1 MIYLKKTNEKWLN
14 GTFELPLISTRAGR
28 PAKPF
33 EEASERSKRR
43 KTETILVCLS
53 DSPEKIIYAAQTEL
67 RAQGLPCPALAL
79 LLRSAPN
86 IMKEISENRDRAKE
100 YRKSVNRDMA
110 HVKHI
115 NPEEALAMFV
125 DANLSRSQC
134 ERIRQTTGNLP
145 YYSVLQLYKKQC
157 YPSDEFINVTKTCAE
172 LIL

>member
-67 RAQGLPCPALAL
+67 RAQGLP
-79 LLRSAPN
+79 
-86 IMKEISENRDRAKE
+86 
-100 YRKSVNRDMA
+100 
-110 HVKHI
+110 
-115 NPEEALAMFV
+115 
-125 DANLSRSQC
+125 
-134 ERIRQTTGNLP
+134 
-145 YYSVLQLYKKQC
+145 
-157 YPSDEFINVTKTCAE
+157 
-172 LIL
+172 